1 MYFVSPTTTINN
13 ANVLTL
19 SKQTNKNSTST
30 FAVNFFFLRERGE
43 ELPASAMQLSQNVAR
58 TTVPSY
64 YHIRTNLPQRKPQNQ
79 WEGVYYYSGIT
90 KRQQH
95 VVLLQ
100 RKREREQF
108 LRQYNQRVASL
119 RGQYARHQQKPLAVL
134 PARLA
139 LATSLADYG
148 LHREAAACVD
158 VMHHAREL
166 RPMDY
171 VNLLRSLKG
180 SALGTCVLHSEA
192 GCDPALTF
200 KLLGDHAGEERA
212 AEAYRWYDM
221 AMTAVERECGAAV
234 RPESTPAASQLTNA
248 LMETLL
254 TCGYVH
260 VKAVAE
266 AVYDRMGARGISP
279 TVSTY
284 DHVTLALALTGNT
297 AEAEDVFRF
306 LRHRHGDQLTIAG
319 YNALLLGNREA
330 KLFDRCDGL
339 WQELVDRRWPR
350 ANPLTCELYLRSIVD
365 HSYTPTSE
373 GLQRFGSV
381 HVLEKKKVPIVLTQM
396 DELGIPRT
404 HLSGPLRDEVEDALR
419 KFSIYKSRFY
429 EWGRA
434 VKQFDF
440 IEFRRRHGWMYDLH
454 IMKNTTKMLPP
465 MRDPSQPDSTMAGAA
480 MAELPAFFS
489 ERHPWER
496 PALESVLSV
505 TTERERLDDVRA
517 GDIYYDDTKSLH
529 ERSSTWMNEVPETR
543 YDQLYGVNHPDV
555 SKIGIRAHLEVE
567 YTNRKEVME
576 RDAALVR
583 KSMRRGRRLRHRV
596 EVSRTH
602 RNEGSLTA
610 KNKK

>member
-1 MYFVSPTTTINN
+1 
-13 ANVLTL
+13 
-19 SKQTNKNSTST
+19 
-30 FAVNFFFLRERGE
+30 
-43 ELPASAMQLSQNVAR
+43 MQISQNVAR

-64 YHIRTNLPQRKPQNQ
+64 YHIRTNLPHRKPQNQ
-79 WEGVYYYSGIT
+79 WEGVYYFSGIS

-95 VVLLQ
+95 VLLLQ

-119 RGQYARHQQKPLAVL
+119 RSQFAQQQRMPLADL
-134 PARLA
+134 PARLN
-139 LATSLADYG
+139 LATNLAGCG
-148 LHREAAACVD
+148 LHTEAATCFDA
-158 VMHHAREL
+158 MHQAREL
-166 RPMDY
+166 RLMDY
-171 VNLLRSLKG
+171 VNLLRSLR
-180 SALGTCVLHSEA
+180 ANELGTCVLHSEA
-192 GCDPALTF
+192 GCDPALAF
-200 KLLGDHAGEERA
+200 KLLGDQAGEERA
-212 AEAYRWYDM
+212 VEAYRWYDM
-221 AMTAVERECGAAV
+221 AMAALERECGAAV
-234 RPESTPAASQLTNA
+234 LAESTPAASQLTNA
-248 LMETLL
+248 LMGTLL

-260 VKAVAE
+260 VKAVAD
-266 AVYDRMGARGISP
+266 AVYDRMGARGIQP

-284 DHVTLALALTGNT
+284 DSVMLSLALTGNT

-306 LRHRHGDQLTIAG
+306 LRHRHGEHLTINS

-330 KLFDRCDGL
+330 RLFDRCDGL

-350 ANPLTCELYLRSIVD
+350 ANPLTSELYLRSIVD

-373 GLQRFGSV
+373 GLQRFGNV
-381 HVLEKKKVPIVLTQM
+381 HALEKKKIPIVLSQM

-404 HLSGPLRDEVEDALR
+404 HLSIPLRDEVEDALR
-419 KFSIYKSRFY
+419 KFSIYRSKFY

-454 IMKNTTKMLPP
+454 AMKNTTKMLPP
-465 MRDPSQPDSTMAGAA
+465 MRDPSQPDSTMAAA
-480 MAELPAFFS
+480 ATTELPAFFS

-496 PALESVLSV
+496 PALEAVLSV
-505 TTERERLDDVRA
+505 SVERERLDDVRA

-529 ERSSTWMNEVPETR
+529 DRGSTRMSEVPQTR
-543 YDQLYGVNHPDV
+543 YDQLYGINHPDV
-555 SKIGIRAHLEVE
+555 SKIGIRAHLDLE
-567 YTNRKEVME
+567 YTNRREVME

-610 KNKK
+610 ADRK

>member
-1 MYFVSPTTTINN
+1 
-13 ANVLTL
+13 
-19 SKQTNKNSTST
+19 
-30 FAVNFFFLRERGE
+30 
-43 ELPASAMQLSQNVAR
+43 MQLSQNVAR

-79 WEGVYYYSGIT
+79 WEGVYYFSGIT

-100 RKREREQF
+100 RKREREQV

-119 RGQYARHQQKPLAVL
+119 RSQYAQQQQTPLTNLA
-134 PARLA
+134 ARVNLSMDLA
-139 LATSLADYG
+139 SCG
-148 LHREAAACVD
+148 LHTEASACVD
-158 VMHHAREL
+158 AMHQAREL
-166 RPMDY
+166 RVMDY
-171 VNLLRSLKG
+171 VNLLRALKA
-180 SALGTCVLHSEA
+180 SEMGTCVLHSEA

-200 KLLGDHAGEERA
+200 KLLGDQAGEERA

-221 AMTAVERECGAAV
+221 AMTALARECGTGV
-234 RPESTPAASQLTNA
+234 RVETTPAASQLTNA
-248 LMETLL
+248 LMEALL

-260 VKAVAE
+260 VRAIPD
-266 AVYDRMGARGISP
+266 AVYDRMGARGINP
-279 TVSTY
+279 TMSTY
-284 DHVTLALALTGNT
+284 DNVLLALSLTGNVT
-297 AEAEDVFRF
+297 EAEDVFRF
-306 LRHRHGDQLTIAG
+306 VRHRHGEHMTIHS

-350 ANPLTCELYLRSIVD
+350 ASPLTSELYLRGVVD
-365 HSYTPTSE
+365 HSYAPNSE
-373 GLQRFGSV
+373 GLQRFGNV
-381 HVLEKKKVPIVLTQM
+381 HALEKKKIPIVLAQM

-404 HLSGPLRDEVEDALR
+404 HLSSPLRDEVEDALR
-419 KFSIYKSRFY
+419 KFSIYRGKFY

-454 IMKNTTKMLPP
+454 AMKNTTKILPP
-465 MRDPSQPDSTMAGAA
+465 VRDPSQPDSTMAAA
-480 MAELPAFFS
+480 ATTELPAFFS

-496 PALESVLSV
+496 PALESILSV
-505 TTERERLDDVRA
+505 SAERERLDDVRA

-555 SKIGIRAHLEVE
+555 AKIGIRAHLDVE
-567 YTNRKEVME
+567 YTNRTEVME

-610 KNKK
+610 RDKK

>member
-1 MYFVSPTTTINN
+1 
-13 ANVLTL
+13 
-19 SKQTNKNSTST
+19 
-30 FAVNFFFLRERGE
+30 
-43 ELPASAMQLSQNVAR
+43 MQLSQNVAR

-79 WEGVYYYSGIT
+79 WEGVYYFSGIT

-100 RKREREQF
+100 RKREREMY
-108 LRQYNQRVASL
+108 LRQYNQHAASL
-119 RGQYARHQQKPLAVL
+119 RQRYAKYQQQPLASL
-134 PARLA
+134 PERLT
-139 LATSLADYG
+139 LASQLASCG
-148 LHREAAACVD
+148 MHNEAAALVD
-158 VMHHAREL
+158 AMHRNQEL
-166 RPMDY
+166 RAMDY
-171 VNLLRSLKG
+171 VNLIISLRASD
-180 SALGTCVLHSEA
+180 LGTCILHSEA
-192 GCDPALTF
+192 ACDPALTF
-200 KLLGDHAGEERA
+200 KLLGDNAGAERA
-212 AEAYRWYDM
+212 AEAYRWHDM
-221 AMTAVERECGAAV
+221 AISALGRACGSL

-248 LMETLL
+248 LMRTLM
-254 TCGYVH
+254 TCGYAH
-260 VKAVAE
+260 VKAIPGAL
-266 AVYDRMGARGISP
+266 YDRMGARGVSP

-284 DHVTLALALTGNT
+284 DYVVLALALTGNT

-306 LRHRHGDQLTIAG
+306 VRHRHAEHITIHG

-350 ANPLTCELYLRSIVD
+350 ANPMTAELYLRSVVD

-373 GLQRFGSV
+373 GLQRFGNV
-381 HVLEKKKVPIVLTQM
+381 HVVEKKKVPIVLTQM

-404 HLSGPLRDEVEDALR
+404 HLSGPLRDELEDALR
-419 KFSIYKSRFY
+419 KFSIYRNRFY

-454 IMKNTTKMLPP
+454 LMKNTTKMLPP
-465 MRDPSQPDSTMAGAA
+465 IRDPSQPDSTMASAA
-480 MAELPAFFS
+480 MVELPAFFT

-496 PALESVLSV
+496 NALEPMLSV
-505 TTERERLDDVRA
+505 TTERERMDDVRA
-517 GDIYYDDTKSLH
+517 GDIYYDETKSIH
-529 ERSSTWMNEVPETR
+529 ERSNTWMNEVPETR
-543 YDQLYGVNHPDV
+543 YDQLYGINHPDV

-576 RDAALVR
+576 KDAALVR
-583 KSMRRGRRLRHRV
+583 KSLRRGRRLRHRV

-602 RNEGSLTA
+602 RNEGSLTGNGS
-610 KNKK
+610 K

>member
-1 MYFVSPTTTINN
+1 
-13 ANVLTL
+13 
-19 SKQTNKNSTST
+19 
-30 FAVNFFFLRERGE
+30 
-43 ELPASAMQLSQNVAR
+43 MQLSQNVAR

-79 WEGVYYYSGIT
+79 WEGVYYFSGIT

-108 LRQYNQRVASL
+108 LRQYNQRVSTL
-119 RGQYARHQQKPLAVL
+119 RAQYALQQQKPSAGL

-139 LATSLADYG
+139 LATELASCG
-148 LHREAAACVD
+148 LHREAASCVD
-158 VMHHAREL
+158 AMHHAKEL
-166 RPMDY
+166 RSMDY
-171 VNLLRSLKG
+171 VNLLRSLRA
-180 SALGTCVLHSEA
+180 SELGLCVLHSEA

-200 KLLGDHAGEERA
+200 KLLGDQAGEERA
-212 AEAYRWYDM
+212 AEAYRWYNT
-221 AMTAVERECGAAV
+221 AMSVVERECGGAGV
-234 RPESTPAASQLTNA
+234 RAEATPAASQLTNA
-248 LMETLL
+248 LMETLM

-260 VKAVAE
+260 VKAIAD
-266 AVYDRMGARGISP
+266 AVYDRMGARGINP

-284 DHVTLALALTGNT
+284 DNVMLSLALTGNT

-306 LRHRHGDQLTIAG
+306 LRHRHGEHMTIDS

-350 ANPLTCELYLRSIVD
+350 ASPLTSELYLRSIVD

-381 HVLEKKKVPIVLTQM
+381 HVLEKKKIPIVLAQM

-404 HLSGPLRDEVEDALR
+404 HLSAPLRDEVEDALR
-419 KFSIYKSRFY
+419 KFSIYRSRFY

-454 IMKNTTKMLPP
+454 TMKNTTKMLPP
-465 MRDPSQPDSTMAGAA
+465 TRDPTQPDSTMAAAA
-480 MAELPAFFS
+480 MTELPAFFA

-517 GDIYYDDTKSLH
+517 GEIYYDDTKSLH

-543 YDQLYGVNHPDV
+543 YDQLYGINHPDV
-555 SKIGIRAHLEVE
+555 SKIGIRAHLDVE
-567 YTNRKEVME
+567 YTNRAEVMG

-602 RNEGSLTA
+602 RNEGSLVA
-610 KNKK
+610 KDKE